1 MRILMPVSSY
11 PVRGYPGWAPFVKE
25 TALALAR
32 KGHEVIVLVFHP
44 EGRRL
49 EYFETE
55 HASVKVIAYPVFPW
69 KSKLHAEPGLMPSLR
84 KSFGACCE
92 LPIYLFRSASEILR
106 ASSLEKP
113 DFIHAFWYLPMGFL
127 AALLKPFH
135 RKPVVISAL
144 GGDLHLPEFPFTGLL
159 KFTASRADLNIACS
173 RYLAEQAKKL
183 SLSTLDF
190 TVVPNGVHTGKFQKP
205 RTPSPDFVTLA
216 CVKRLVP
223 EKNIADVLG
232 ALKKLRPETLARLR
246 LSIAGEGPEKPELIR
261 LAQKLGLEDT
271 VSFEGFI
278 TPQEMP
284 RFLAGADILIDPSV
298 QEGFATSNL
307 EALAAGCLVIA
318 SEGVGNPEMIKS
330 GCTGFLYP
338 PGDLDALA
346 DLIENCVSDSTLR
359 GRIAEA
365 GQRETV
371 ERFDLA
377 VIADLLHELYSALP
391 CFKKTAPTSQSHL
404 QPIPT

>member
-1 MRILMPVSSY
+1 MKILMPVSSY

-84 KSFGACCE
+84 RSFRACCE
-92 LPIYLFRSASEILR
+92 LPFYLLRSAAEILR

-135 RKPVVISAL
+135 KKPVVISAL

-183 SLSTLDF
+183 SLSTLAF
-190 TVVPNGVHTGKFQKP
+190 TVVPNGVPTGKFQEA
-205 RTPSPDFVTLA
+205 RTQSPDFVTLA

-223 EKNIADVLG
+223 EKNIAEVLR
-232 ALKKLRPETLARLR
+232 AVKKIRPEILASLRLR
-246 LSIAGEGPEKPELIR
+246 IAGEGPEKPRLIQ
-261 LAQKLGLEDT
+261 LAQKLRLEET

-284 RFLAGADILIDPSV
+284 HFLAGADILIDPSA

-318 SEGVGNPEMIKS
+318 SNSVGNPEMIKS
-330 GCTGFLYP
+330 GWTGYLYP
-338 PGDLDALA
+338 AGDLDALA
-346 DLIENCVSDSTLR
+346 GLIESCVSDSALR
-359 GRIAEA
+359 GRIAQT

-371 ERFDLA
+371 KRFDLS
-377 VIADLLHELYSALP
+377 VIADLLHELYSGLP
-391 CFKKTAPTSQSHL
+391 CFKRAAPTSQSHL
-404 QPIPT
+404 QHIPR

>member
-1 MRILMPVSSY
+1 MKILMPVSSY

-25 TALALAR
+25 TALALAH

-49 EYFETE
+49 EYCETE
-55 HASVKVIAYPVFPW
+55 HASVKVITYPVFPW
-69 KSKLHAEPGLMPSLR
+69 KSKLHDEPGLMPSLR
-84 KSFGACCE
+84 KSFGAGCE
-92 LPIYLFRSASEILR
+92 LPFYLLRSAAEILR

-135 RKPVVISAL
+135 KKPVVISAL
-144 GGDLHLPEFPFTGLL
+144 GGDLHLPEFPFKALL
-159 KFTASRADLNIACS
+159 RFTATRADVNIACS
-173 RYLAEQAKKL
+173 RYLAERAKKL
-183 SLSTLDF
+183 SLSKLDF
-190 TVVPNGVHTGKFQKP
+190 TVVPNGVHTARFHRA

-223 EKNIADVLG
+223 EKNIAEVLG

-246 LSIAGEGPEKPELIR
+246 LRIAGEGPEKPELIR

-284 RFLAGADILIDPSV
+284 RFLTGIDILIDPSG

-318 SEGVGNPEMIKS
+318 SDGVGNPEMIEN
-330 GCTGFLYP
+330 GRTGFLYP

-346 DLIENCVSDSTLR
+346 GLMGNCVSDSTLR
-359 GRIAEA
+359 GRVAKA

-377 VIADLLHELYSALP
+377 VIADLLHEIYSGLP
-391 CFKKTAPTSQSHL
+391 CFKKTAPTSQNHL
-404 QPIPT
+404 QPIPR